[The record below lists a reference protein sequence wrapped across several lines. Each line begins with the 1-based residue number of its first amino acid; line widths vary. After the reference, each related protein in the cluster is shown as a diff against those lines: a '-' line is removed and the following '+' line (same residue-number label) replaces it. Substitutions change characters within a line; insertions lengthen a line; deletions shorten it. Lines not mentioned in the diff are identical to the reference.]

1 MNIDTLSQPQKV
13 ASGSMLVV
21 AVSAFLPWV
30 SILGI
35 SVSGIEG
42 DGAITLVCALA
53 GLAALWLRVR
63 VPRRLAAAVLWT
75 GAAVTT
81 LVALADMNGAAAIGL
96 YLTLFGGIGWL
107 GALVWARSRREPEGE
122 EAVPDGPTPAGES

>member
-1 MNIDTLSQPQKV
+1 MNINELSQPQKV
-13 ASGSMLVV
+13 AAASMLVV

-42 DGAITLVCALA
+42 DGAITLTCALA
-53 GLAALWLRVR
+53 GLAALWLRDR
-63 VPRRLAAAVLWT
+63 LPRKVAVGVLWA

-81 LVALADMNGAAAIGL
+81 LVALVDMNGAAAIGL
-96 YLTLFGGIGWL
+96 YLTLFGGIGWI
-107 GALVWARSRREPEGE
+107 GALVWERSRREPEVV
-122 EAVPDGPTPAGES
+122 EAPSEAPAPGSEA